1 MGKLKAFEINI
12 QGGDHQM
19 YYSGTRVEGNV
30 TIQLSQSKMINQI
43 RIVLSGQASTKLS
56 PSGPNVDLVSRLL
69 PVSDCEYIFS
79 DMIIQLVHAGD
90 LHTEIPA
97 GQHQYPF
104 MFHLP
109 SNIPSSFESI
119 HGNIRYT
126 LTATLSRPNKS
137 IDHCRIKRI
146 KVHDLIDSST
156 PELIEHCSAST
167 EGFASYLFPNSCF
180 VQLSATIE
188 RGGYCPGDSF
198 TITVNHTHRI
208 ISSISA
214 LLRQRIRYNAGSR
227 NCKSI
232 SNIISRIDN
241 SSFRA
246 ESGSSIK
253 TANMFIPFTVTPSIN
268 NCHILDV
275 SYELFILQNFKVPGF
290 QNKSLSI
297 PLVIGN
303 AQHSQMQPALSNV
316 DNLASNNDTLLE
328 SVTINHTIS
337 ETPPPPY
344 SEILTDSYPSIYS
357 PS

>member
-12 QGGDHQM
+12 QGGDHQLH
-19 YYSGTRVEGNV
+19 YSGTRVEGNV
-30 TIQLSQSKMINQI
+30 TIQLSQPKMIKQI
-43 RIVLSGQASTKLS
+43 RIVLSGQASTKWL

-79 DMIIQLVHAGD
+79 DMVIRLVHAGD

-109 SNIPSSFESI
+109 FNIPSSFESI

-146 KVHDLIDSST
+146 KVSDLIDFNT
-156 PELIEHCSAST
+156 PQLIGRCSVAT
-167 EGFASYLFPNSCF
+167 EGFSSCLFPNSCF

-198 TITVNHTHRI
+198 AITVNHTHRI

-214 LLRQRIRYNAGSR
+214 LLRQRISYNAGSR
-227 NCKSI
+227 NCKSV

-246 ESGSSIK
+246 ERGSSIK
-253 TANMFIPFTVTPSIN
+253 TANMFIPFSVMPSIN
-268 NCHILDV
+268 NCRILDV
-275 SYELFILQNFKVPGF
+275 SYELFILQNFKIPGF

-303 AQHSQMQPALSNV
+303 AQHSLMQPAVNNV
-316 DNLASNNDTLLE
+316 DNMASNNDTLLE
-328 SVTINHTIS
+328 SFTINDAIP

-344 SEILTDSYPSIYS
+344 SEILTASYPSIYS